1 MMREISCCFAGYLPL
16 SLKVGGRRAGDNSP
30 GGNGCG
36 ILVLTLVSCCRSPS
50 SGMPRGATSRKS
62 ITQLLF
68 LRMSW
73 TSITPPLQRDRVRAG
88 HRLLLQQPLPYSWGG
103 TGARASPVWKGVLWQ
118 VTSRSRALEW
128 LEGQEMLLSCPR
140 ARTRA
145 AKAGLVWD
153 TGSPG
158 RSLVRLEQSLPAW
171 PGSHWPCSTARLG
184 PSGVF
189 FLI

>member
-88 HRLLLQQPLPYSWGG
+88 HRLLLQQPLPYSWGALG
-103 TGARASPVWKGVLWQ
+103 PGPVQCGKGCCGRSPVVVGPWSGWRGRKCCCP
-118 VTSRSRALEW
+118 ALGHA
-128 LEGQEMLLSCPR
+128 LGQPR
-140 ARTRA
+140 QGWCGTQA
-145 AKAGLVWD
+145 ALG
-153 TGSPG
+153 G
-158 RSLVRLEQSLPAW
+158 AW
-171 PGSHWPCSTARLG
+171 
-184 PSGVF
+184 
-189 FLI
+189 